1 MTAFETGKDAV
12 QGGAR
17 YNFTSPLLVGIATI
31 ADSLAIIKKM
41 VFEEKTLSMHD
52 LCRALEADF
61 NGFEIIRSRLQNFP
75 LRYGNDIDYVDEI
88 AREISILF
96 CDEFAKYKNTRGGT
110 FRAGF
115 WSVTVNFNLGSNTAA
130 TPDGRLAGEPLSD
143 SIAPNNGKDLN
154 GLTASMRSAAKLDQ
168 LRASTGTVFNRHI
181 SPKEMEGDDKIKK
194 FIDLVDGYFELG
206 GTNLGF
212 NIITTN
218 TLRQAQER
226 PEEYSDLM
234 VKVAG
239 YAAFFTELGKPCQDA
254 LISRTEHQL

>member
-1 MTAFETGKDAV
+1 M
-12 QGGAR
+12 
-17 YNFTSPLLVGIATI
+17 
-31 ADSLAIIKKM
+31 
-41 VFEEKTLSMHD
+41 
-52 LCRALEADF
+52 
-61 NGFEIIRSRLQNFP
+61 NFP
-75 LRYGNDIDYVDEI
+75 LRYGNDIDYVDDI
-88 AREISILF
+88 ARDISVLF
-96 CDEFAKYKNTRGGT
+96 CDEFSRYQNSRGGK

-143 SIAPNNGKDLN
+143 SIAPNAGKDVT

-168 LRASTGTVFNRHI
+168 KRSSSGTVLNRHI

-212 NIITTN
+212 NIITTY
-218 TLRQAQER
+218 TLKKAQEH

-239 YAAFFTELGKPCQDA
+239 YAAFFVELGKPCQDA
-254 LISRTEHQL
+254 LIARTEHRL